1 MQKTPADRRL
11 STTVSILGLV
21 VILAGCGKGDDE
33 TASTAPTA
41 APPPPPAAA
50 PVENPD
56 DKRLAN
62 AVMTGKTAAAV
73 DLKYDVMAK
82 PAVAEPFEIELVL
95 LPRAAADA
103 LEVEVSGIPGLTVAG
118 GGTARFEGVAP
129 GDRHVHRVVV
139 AAEAPGLYYIGVTAR
154 MVTQVQT
161 DVRTFSVPVVV
172 GAVPAAEKPAPAQDA
187 TGQPVQPMPAAE
199 SGSPAEAK
207 PQ

>member
-1 MQKTPADRRL
+1 MQKTPTDRRL
-11 STTVSILGLV
+11 RTSVSILGLV
-21 VILAGCGKGDDE
+21 VLLAGCGKGDDE
-33 TASTAPTA
+33 APSNASTAA
-41 APPPPPAAA
+41 PPPPAAA
-50 PVENPD
+50 PVDNPD

-118 GGTARFEGVAP
+118 GGAARFEGVVP
-129 GDRHVHRVVV
+129 GDRHAHRVVV
-139 AAEAPGLYYIGVTAR
+139 AAESPGLYYIGVTAR

-187 TGQPVQPMPAAE
+187 TGQAVQPMPAAE
-199 SGSPAEAK
+199 SDSPAETK